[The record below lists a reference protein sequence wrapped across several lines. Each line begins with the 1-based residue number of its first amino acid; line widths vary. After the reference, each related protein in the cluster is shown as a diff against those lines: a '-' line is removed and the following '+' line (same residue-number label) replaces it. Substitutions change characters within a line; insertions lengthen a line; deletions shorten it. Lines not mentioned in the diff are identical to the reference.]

1 MDYRTALRMQRNL
14 YINVYMY
21 ASWIFV
27 IGIFLFM
34 RVNMLGHLTKY
45 LAMTVFAL
53 VAAIEGARLYFG
65 YFGNVS
71 CRVPEMAGFVMLT
84 AMMQLPLISFF
95 LFNPYLLSTPM
106 EITLHALLWFMNCV
120 EIVLGFLA
128 LKQASSFAKS
138 VYLSHPKR

>member
-71 CRVPEMAGFVMLT
+71 CRVGSGNGWIRNADRYD
-84 AMMQLPLISFF
+84 A
-95 LFNPYLLSTPM
+95 
-106 EITLHALLWFMNCV
+106 
-120 EIVLGFLA
+120 
-128 LKQASSFAKS
+128 ASS
-138 VYLSHPKR
+138 Y